1 MKKANKKEQQKQ
13 IQIKSVDEKNDI
25 KNITV

>member
-1 MKKANKKEQQKQ
+1 MKKANKKKQQKQ